1 MTLPALSD
9 FRTPSRSA
17 QATGAALVALAIGAA
32 TFSFAVPADAST
44 AKLNGLCTK
53 KELGKKTTKLICSK
67 SGTLFRWRSRS
78 TGTSTSATGNNLG
91 GTSEAVAGLP
101 GASSGSGP
109 ATIGVAVL
117 PFGTIPAGATSK
129 VDINCTGLPS
139 TPNTSTQSLSF
150 PSAGGS
156 NQVTFTVSPPSPSN
170 PTGSTCTALATASV
184 AAKLSLL
191 VDGTPVAGP
200 LATTVTG
207 PGFTAVEGTKITV
220 LVDYTSLA
228 PAPVTTAAPAVAPAL
243 APLATLPP
251 VTVAPVS
258 STTGAP
264 TTTASP
270 LPLVLPTSGKTEV
283 ATRVLTQAPIT
294 FSGVSAEL
302 LCSPG
307 AFGQGYQSQTLRFDR
322 PSAILNPSVQ
332 LGAVSPGFGGTAC
345 QVDFALQ
352 GENLLGT
359 SLRLILNGQIQTNTL
374 TGTLIKSN
382 SFDATKPFNLTLEIS
397 FPGLPVVATSPVG
410 LPATATT
417 TTIAGATTTTVAG
430 AISGTVSGATTTTT
444 TAAPAATA
452 TQATVTLTR
461 AATGNAAPANLTGYT
476 VTVSCTNAVVNGA
489 TLASA
494 DWVATYPATGGTA
507 PVSLGLTATSV
518 CTTTVV
524 SVAAAG
530 TGAITTGN
538 LSLSVGGTPRGTG
551 TNGSVTGGA
560 IASPSAF
567 TAVVTIGY

>member
-1 MTLPALSD
+1 MTLPALSTK
-9 FRTPSRSA
+9 RTRSKA
-17 QATGAALVALAIGAA
+17 CLATGAAIAALALGVASLSVAL
-32 TFSFAVPADAST
+32 PADAST

-53 KELGKKTTKLICSK
+53 KELGKKTTKLLCSK
-67 SGTLFRWRSRS
+67 SGSLFRWRSRS
-78 TGTSTSATGNNLG
+78 TGTTSTGNNLG
-91 GTSEAVAGLP
+91 GTSEGVTGLP

-117 PFGTIPAGATSK
+117 PFGAIPAGATSK
-129 VDINCTGLPS
+129 VDVNCTGLP
-139 TPNTSTQSLSF
+139 TAPNTGTQSLSF
-150 PSAGGS
+150 PAAGGS
-156 NQVTFTVSPPSPSN
+156 NQVTFTVSPPSSSN
-170 PTGSTCTALATASV
+170 PTGSSCSAVATTSV
-184 AAKLSLL
+184 AAKLSIL

-200 LATTVTG
+200 APTTVTS
-207 PGFTAVEGTKITV
+207 PGFTAVEGTKVTV

-228 PAPVTTAAPAVAPAL
+228 AAPPITAAPPATLAPIATLAPVTA
-243 APLATLPP
+243 
-251 VTVAPVS
+251 APVS

-270 LPLVLPTSGKTEV
+270 LPLVLPASGKVEV
-283 ATRVLTQAPIT
+283 ATRVLTQVPVT
-294 FSGVSAEL
+294 FAGVTAEL

-332 LGAVSPGFGGTAC
+332 LGAVSSGFGGTAC

-352 GENLLGT
+352 GEGLAGA

-410 LPATATT
+410 TPATATTIAGTIAGTVSTATTTTT
-417 TTIAGATTTTVAG
+417 TTIAG
-430 AISGTVSGATTTTT
+430 
-444 TAAPAATA
+444 TAANPA
-452 TQATVTLTR
+452 QATVTLTR
-461 AATGNAAPANLTGYT
+461 ATTGNPAPTNLTGYT
-476 VTVSCTNAVVNGA
+476 VTVSCTNAIVNGA

-494 DWVATYPATGGTA
+494 DWVATYPVTGGTA

-518 CTTTVV
+518 CSTTVI

-530 TGAITTGN
+530 TATITTGG
-538 LSLSVGGTPRGTG
+538 LVLTVGGTVRGNS
-551 TNGSVTGGA
+551 TNGTVTSGA
-560 IASPSAF
+560 IASPAAF
-567 TAVVTIGY
+567 AATVAISY

>member
-9 FRTPSRSA
+9 YRTRSRSSKTR
-17 QATGAALVALAIGAA
+17 ATAA
-32 TFSFAVPADAST
+32 TFAALAFGATTMSFALPADAST
-44 AKLNGLCTK
+44 AKLNSLCVK

-67 SGTLFRWRSRS
+67 SGSLFRWRSRS
-78 TGTSTSATGNNLG
+78 TGTSTSATGNNIG
-91 GTSEAVAGLP
+91 GTSEGVAGLP

-117 PFGTIPAGATSK
+117 PFGANPAGATSK
-129 VDINCTGLPS
+129 VDISCAGLPT
-139 TPNTSTQSLSF
+139 TPNTSSQSLAF
-150 PSAGGS
+150 PAAGGS
-156 NQVTFTVSPPSPSN
+156 NQVTFTVSPPSTTN
-170 PTGSTCTALATASV
+170 PTGSSCSAVATASV
-184 AAKLSLL
+184 AAKLSILI
-191 VDGTPVAGP
+191 DGTLVAGP
-200 LATTVTG
+200 AATTVTS
-207 PGFTAVEGTKITV
+207 PAFTAVEGTKVTV
-220 LVDYTSLA
+220 LVDYTSAAAPIATVAPTLA
-228 PAPVTTAAPAVAPAL
+228 PI
-243 APLATLPP
+243 ATLPP
-251 VTVAPVS
+251 AATIAPVS

-270 LPLVLPTSGKTEV
+270 LPLVLPASGKVEV
-283 ATRVLTQAPIT
+283 ATRVLTQVPSSFA
-294 FSGVSAEL
+294 GVTAEL

-352 GENLLGT
+352 GEGLVGT

-397 FPGLPVVATSPVG
+397 FPGLPIVATSPVG
-410 LPATATT
+410 LPVSATT
-417 TTIAGATTTTVAG
+417 TTIAGA
-430 AISGTVSGATTTTT
+430 ISGTVSTATTT
-444 TAAPAATA
+444 TAAPTTA
-452 TQATVTLTR
+452 LTQATVTLTR

-507 PVSLGLTATSV
+507 PVSLGLTGTSV

-530 TGAITTGN
+530 TGAITTGA
-538 LSLSVGGTPRGTG
+538 LTLSVGGTTRGTS

-560 IASPSAF
+560 IASPAPF
-567 TAVVTIGY
+567 TAVVTVGY

>member
-1 MTLPALSD
+1 MTLPALSTK
-9 FRTPSRSA
+9 RTRRKAPL
-17 QATGAALVALAIGAA
+17 ATGAAFAALALGVASLSVAL
-32 TFSFAVPADAST
+32 PADAST

-78 TGTSTSATGNNLG
+78 TGTTSSTGNNLG
-91 GTSEAVAGLP
+91 GTSEGVAGLP

-129 VDINCTGLPS
+129 VDVNCTGLPT
-139 TPNTSTQSLSF
+139 TPNTGTQSLSF
-150 PSAGGS
+150 PAAGGS
-156 NQVTFTVSPPSPSN
+156 NQVTFTVSPPSSSN
-170 PTGSTCTALATASV
+170 PTGSSCSAVATTSV
-184 AAKLSLL
+184 AAKLSIL

-200 LATTVTG
+200 AATTVTS
-207 PGFTAVEGTKITV
+207 PAFTAVEGTKVTL

-228 PAPVTTAAPAVAPAL
+228 AAPPVTAAPAVLPTL
-243 APLATLPP
+243 APIATLPP

-258 STTGAP
+258 STTGVP

-270 LPLVLPTSGKTEV
+270 LPLVLPASGKVEV
-283 ATRVLTQAPIT
+283 GTRVLTQSPIA
-294 FSGVSAEL
+294 FAGVTAEL

-322 PSAILNPSVQ
+322 PSATLNPSVQ
-332 LGAVSPGFGGTAC
+332 LGAVAPGFGGTAC

-352 GENLLGT
+352 GEGLAGT
-359 SLRLILNGQIQTNTL
+359 SLRLVLNGQIQTNTL
-374 TGTLIKSN
+374 TGSLIKSN

-417 TTIAGATTTTVAG
+417 TTIAGTIAGTVSTTTTIAG
-430 AISGTVSGATTTTT
+430 
-444 TAAPAATA
+444 TAATP

-461 AATGNAAPANLTGYT
+461 ATTGNPAPTNLTGYT
-476 VTVSCTNAVVNGA
+476 VTVSCTNAIVNGA

-494 DWVATYPATGGTA
+494 DWVATYPVTGGTA
-507 PVSLGLTATSV
+507 PVSLGLTASSV
-518 CTTTVV
+518 CSTTVV

-530 TGAITTGN
+530 TAAITSGGLILT
-538 LSLSVGGTPRGTG
+538 VGGTVRGNS
-551 TNGSVTGGA
+551 TNGTVTSGA
-560 IASPSAF
+560 IASPAAF
-567 TAVVTIGY
+567 AATVAISY

>member
-1 MTLPALSD
+1 MTLPALSASQAR
-9 FRTPSRSA
+9 FGSSKARTVA
-17 QATGAALVALAIGAA
+17 AAVAAFALGAASLSVAL
-32 TFSFAVPADAST
+32 PADAST

-67 SGTLFRWRSRS
+67 SGTLFRWRSRT
-78 TGTSTSATGNNLG
+78 TGTSTSSSGNNLAA
-91 GTSEAVAGLP
+91 TSGAVAGLP

-129 VDINCTGLPS
+129 VDISCIGLPT
-139 TPNTSTQSLSF
+139 TPNTSSQSLSF
-150 PSAGGS
+150 PAAGGS
-156 NQVTFTVSPPSPSN
+156 NQVTFTVSPPSTTN
-170 PTGSTCTALATASV
+170 PTGSSCSAVASASV
-184 AAKLSLL
+184 AAKLSVL

-200 LATTVTG
+200 LATSVTS
-207 PGFTAVEGTKITV
+207 PAFTAVEGTKVTV
-220 LVDYTSLA
+220 LVDYTSA
-228 PAPVTTAAPAVAPAL
+228 AAAPVTTAAPAVAPTL
-243 APLATLPP
+243 APIATLPP

-270 LPLVLPTSGKTEV
+270 LPLVLPTSGKVEV
-283 ATRVLTQAPIT
+283 ATRVLTQVPIT
-294 FSGVSAEL
+294 FAGVTAEL

-332 LGAVSPGFGGTAC
+332 LGAVAPGFGGTAC

-352 GENLLGT
+352 GENLIGT

-410 LPATATT
+410 VPATATT
-417 TTIAGATTTTVAG
+417 TTIAGV
-430 AISGTVSGATTTTT
+430 ISGTVNTTTTT
-444 TAAPAATA
+444 TAPASVP
-452 TQATVTLTR
+452 TQATVTIIR
-461 AATGNAAPANLTGYT
+461 SATGNPAPTNLTGYT

-524 SVAAAG
+524 SVAATG
-530 TGAITTGN
+530 TAAITTGA
-538 LSLSVGGTPRGTG
+538 LTLSVGGTVRGNS
-551 TNGSVTGGA
+551 TNGTVTGGP
-560 IASPSAF
+560 IASPAAF
-567 TAVVTIGY
+567 SAVVNIGY

>member
-1 MTLPALSD
+1 MSLPALSNK
-9 FRTPSRSA
+9 RTPRNTSRKTSRA
-17 QATGAALVALAIGAA
+17 RALGAMVALALGAA
-32 TFSFAVPADAST
+32 SLSFALPADAST

-67 SGTLFRWRSRS
+67 SGSLFRWRSRS
-78 TGTSTSATGNNLG
+78 TSTTSSTSNNLG

-101 GASSGSGP
+101 GGSSGSGP

-117 PFGTIPAGATSK
+117 PFGNVPVGATSK
-129 VDINCTGLPS
+129 IDLNCVGLPA
-139 TPNTSTQSLSF
+139 TPNTASQSLSF
-150 PSAGGS
+150 PAAGGS
-156 NQVTFTVSPPSPSN
+156 NQVTFTVSPPSSSN
-170 PTGSTCTALATASV
+170 PTGSTCSAVATASV
-184 AAKLSLL
+184 AAKLSVL

-200 LATTVTG
+200 AANTVTT
-207 PGFTAVEGTKITV
+207 PAFTAVEGTKVTL
-220 LVDYTSLA
+220 LVDYTSAA
-228 PAPVTTAAPAVAPAL
+228 PTVTTAPAVAPTL
-243 APLATLPP
+243 APLPTVPLP
-251 VTVAPVS
+251 TIAPVS
-258 STTGAP
+258 TTSSAP

-270 LPLVLPTSGKTEV
+270 LPLVLPTSGRVEV
-283 ATRVLTQAPIT
+283 ATRVLTQVPIT
-294 FSGVSAEL
+294 FAGVTAEL

-332 LGAVSPGFGGTAC
+332 LGAVTPGFGGTAC

-352 GENLLGT
+352 GEGLVGT
-359 SLRLILNGQIQTNTL
+359 QLRLILNGQIQTNTL
-374 TGTLIKSN
+374 TGTLMKSN

-410 LPATATT
+410 VPVTATT
-417 TTIAGATTTTVAG
+417 TTIAGTIAGTVSATTTTTTTVAG
-430 AISGTVSGATTTTT
+430 AVV
-444 TAAPAATA
+444 P

-461 AATGNAAPANLTGYT
+461 AATGNPAPANLTGYT
-476 VTVSCTNAVVNGA
+476 VTVSCTNAIVNGA

-518 CTTTVV
+518 CTTTVI

-530 TGAITTGN
+530 SAAITTGA
-538 LSLSVGGTPRGTG
+538 LAISVGGAVRANS
-551 TNGSVTGGA
+551 TNGTVTGGP

-567 TAVVTIGY
+567 TAVVNISY

>member
-9 FRTPSRSA
+9 FRTPSRSSQA
-17 QATGAALVALAIGAA
+17 KATGAAFLALAIGAV
-32 TFSFAVPADAST
+32 TFSFALPADAST

-53 KELGKKTTKLICSK
+53 KELGKKTTKLVCSK
-67 SGTLFRWRSRS
+67 SGSLFRWRSRT
-78 TGTSTSATGNNLG
+78 TGTSATGNNIG

-101 GASSGSGP
+101 GAGSGSGP

-117 PFGTIPAGATSK
+117 PFGTIAAGATSK
-129 VDINCTGLPS
+129 VDINCTGLPT
-139 TPNTSTQSLSF
+139 TPNASTQSLSF
-150 PSAGGS
+150 PAAGGS

-170 PTGSTCTALATASV
+170 ATGSTCTALATTSV
-184 AAKLSLL
+184 AAKLSIL

-200 LATTVTG
+200 LATTVTS
-207 PGFTAVEGTKITV
+207 PGFTAVEGTKVTV
-220 LVDYTSLA
+220 LVDYTSIA
-228 PAPVTTAAPAVAPAL
+228 PAPVTTAAPAVAPTL

-270 LPLVLPTSGKTEV
+270 LPLVLPTSGKVEV

-294 FSGVSAEL
+294 FAGVTAEL

-352 GENLLGT
+352 GEGLIGA

-410 LPATATT
+410 LPATATS

-430 AISGTVSGATTTTT
+430 TISGTVSGATTTT

-461 AATGNAAPANLTGYT
+461 ASTGNPAPANLTGYT

-494 DWVATYPATGGTA
+494 DWVATYPVTGGTA

-524 SVAAAG
+524 SVAVAG

-538 LSLSVGGTPRGTG
+538 LSLSIGGTPRGTG
-551 TNGSVTGGA
+551 TNGSVTSGA

-567 TAVVTIGY
+567 TAVVSIGY